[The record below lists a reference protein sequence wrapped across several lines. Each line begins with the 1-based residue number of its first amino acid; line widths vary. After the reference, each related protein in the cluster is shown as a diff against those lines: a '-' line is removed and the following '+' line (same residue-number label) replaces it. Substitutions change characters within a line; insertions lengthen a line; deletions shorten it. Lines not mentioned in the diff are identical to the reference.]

1 MRLGS
6 AVRWISN
13 GGSQDCWAKFSDKKE
28 ADQMDFKFEIQEETR
43 RGARIKVIGV
53 GGGGSNAVGRMFEAG
68 LEGVEFYVMNTDS
81 QALEN
86 SNVPNKIQI
95 GAKITHGLGAGSD
108 PELGRRA
115 ALEDTERILSI
126 LEGADLV
133 FVTAG
138 LGGGTGAG
146 AAPVVASLAKSL
158 DALTIAIVTK
168 PFGFEGAKRMRQAES
183 SVNDLAESVDIL
195 TTIPNDRLL
204 SLAPR
209 GTGMKQAFRLA
220 DEVLRQAVEGISEI
234 ILTPGLI
241 NLDFSDIRAAILGMG
256 HALIG
261 NASATG
267 DDGAIEAA
275 RKAINSPLLEDTKI
289 RGARQVLPNITASR
303 EIGLHE
309 MNEACSLIR
318 EACGSDDTHV
328 SFGVIEKPGLG
339 DEVRVTV
346 IATGFPAAPPVP
358 REPAIEA
365 LAAEDFFAPRDT
377 TTAAAAGAPATPP
390 APPAPAAEPE
400 PVMATAAVGAPAS
413 HTFDDELDVPAY
425 LRQGKLLG

>member
-1 MRLGS
+1 
-6 AVRWISN
+6 
-13 GGSQDCWAKFSDKKE
+13 
-28 ADQMDFKFEIQEETR
+28 MDFKFEIQDETR

-68 LEGVEFYVMNTDS
+68 LEGVEFYVMNTDT
-81 QALEN
+81 QALE
-86 SNVPNKIQI
+86 SSSVPNKIQI

-108 PELGRRA
+108 PEVGRRS
-115 ALEDTERILSI
+115 ALEDTERILGI

-133 FVTAG
+133 FITAG

-195 TTIPNDRLL
+195 TTIHNERLL
-204 SLAPR
+204 SIAPR
-209 GTGMKQAFRLA
+209 GTGMKQAFKLA

-267 DDGAIEAA
+267 DEAAIDAA

-289 RGARQVLPNITASR
+289 RGARQVLLNITASR

-328 SFGVIEKPGLG
+328 SFGVIEKAGLG

-346 IATGFPAAPPVP
+346 IATGFPPPP
-358 REPAIEA
+358 PPAREPAIEA
-365 LAAEDFFAPRDT
+365 VPAEDFFAPRE
-377 TTAAAAGAPATPP
+377 AAAAAAIAPPPPP
-390 APPAPAAEPE
+390 APPAAEPE
-400 PVMATAAVGAPAS
+400 PVMAGAS
-413 HTFDDELDVPAY
+413 HTFEDELDVPAY
-425 LRQGKLLG
+425 LRQGKLIS

>member
-1 MRLGS
+1 
-6 AVRWISN
+6 
-13 GGSQDCWAKFSDKKE
+13 
-28 ADQMDFKFEIQEETR
+28 MDFKFEIQEETR

-86 SNVPNKIQI
+86 SNVPNRIQI

-108 PELGRRA
+108 PEVGRRA

-126 LEGADLV
+126 LEGSDLV

-261 NASATG
+261 NASAAG
-267 DDGAIEAA
+267 EDAAIEAA
-275 RKAINSPLLEDTKI
+275 RKAINSPLLEETKI
-289 RGARQVLPNITASR
+289 RGARQVLLNITASR

-346 IATGFPAAPPVP
+346 IATGFPAAPPVI
-358 REPAIEA
+358 RDPAIEA
-365 LAAEDFFAPRDT
+365 LPAKDFFAPRDPN
-377 TTAAAAGAPATPP
+377 AAVAAPAPVI
-390 APPAPAAEPE
+390 APAPAPEPVKEPE
-400 PVMATAAVGAPAS
+400 PVLAGAS

-425 LRQGKLLG
+425 LRQGMLLG

>member
-1 MRLGS
+1 
-6 AVRWISN
+6 
-13 GGSQDCWAKFSDKKE
+13 
-28 ADQMDFKFEIQEETR
+28 MDFKFEIQEETR

-68 LEGVEFYVMNTDS
+68 LEGVEFYVMNTDT

-86 SNVPNKIQI
+86 SSVPNKVQI
-95 GAKITHGLGAGSD
+95 GSKITHGLGAGSD
-108 PELGRRA
+108 PEVGRRS
-115 ALEDTERILSI
+115 ALEDTERILGI

-133 FVTAG
+133 FITAG

-158 DALTIAIVTK
+158 DALTIAIVTR

-195 TTIPNDRLL
+195 TTIHNERLL
-204 SLAPR
+204 SIAPR

-267 DDGAIEAA
+267 EEAAIDAA

-289 RGARQVLPNITASR
+289 RGARQVLLNITASR

-346 IATGFPAAPPVP
+346 IATGFPPPP
-358 REPAIEA
+358 PPMREPAIEA
-365 LAAEDFFAPRDT
+365 IPAEDFFAPREAG
-377 TTAAAAGAPATPP
+377 AAAA
-390 APPAPAAEPE
+390 AAAETVKEPE
-400 PVMATAAVGAPAS
+400 PVMAAVAVAAPAS

-425 LRQGKLLG
+425 LRQGKLIS

>member
-1 MRLGS
+1 
-6 AVRWISN
+6 
-13 GGSQDCWAKFSDKKE
+13 
-28 ADQMDFKFEIQEETR
+28 MDFKFEIQEETR

-115 ALEDTERILSI
+115 ALEDTERILGI

-267 DDGAIEAA
+267 EDGAIEAA

-289 RGARQVLPNITASR
+289 RGARQVLLNITASR

-328 SFGVIEKPGLG
+328 SFGVIEKPGLS

-346 IATGFPAAPPVP
+346 IATGFPAAPAVI
-358 REPAIEA
+358 RDPAIEA
-365 LAAEDFFAPRDT
+365 LPAEDFFAPRDP
-377 TTAAAAGAPATPP
+377 AALAPPPLPP
-390 APPAPAAEPE
+390 AAPEPVKEPE
-400 PVMATAAVGAPAS
+400 PVLAGAS

>member
-1 MRLGS
+1 
-6 AVRWISN
+6 
-13 GGSQDCWAKFSDKKE
+13 
-28 ADQMDFKFEIQEETR
+28 MDFKFEIQEETR

-53 GGGGSNAVGRMFEAG
+53 GGGGSNAVGRMFESG

-95 GAKITHGLGAGSD
+95 GSKITHGLGAGSD
-108 PELGRRA
+108 PEVGRRA

-126 LEGADLV
+126 LEGSDLV

-261 NASATG
+261 NASAAG
-267 DDGAIEAA
+267 EDGAIDAA
-275 RKAINSPLLEDTKI
+275 RKAINSPLLEETKI
-289 RGARQVLPNITASR
+289 RGARQVLLNITASR

-346 IATGFPAAPPVP
+346 IATGFPPAPLLP

-365 LAAEDFFAPRDT
+365 LPAEDFFAPRDPAAI
-377 TTAAAAGAPATPP
+377 AAAAAASVVT
-390 APPAPAAEPE
+390 PAPAPVPEPVKEPE
-400 PVMATAAVGAPAS
+400 PVLAGAS

>member
-1 MRLGS
+1 
-6 AVRWISN
+6 
-13 GGSQDCWAKFSDKKE
+13 
-28 ADQMDFKFEIQEETR
+28 MDIKFEMQEETR

-53 GGGGSNAVGRMFEAG
+53 GGGGSNAVDRMFEAG

-81 QALEN
+81 QALE
-86 SNVPNKIQI
+86 SSRVPNRIQI
-95 GAKITHGLGAGSD
+95 GQKITGGLGAGSN
-108 PELGRRA
+108 PEIGRRA

-168 PFGFEGAKRMRQAES
+168 PFAFEGAKRMAQAEG
-183 SVNDLAESVDIL
+183 SVLDLAESVDIL
-195 TTIPNDRLL
+195 TTIPNERLL
-204 SLAPR
+204 QVAPR

-234 ILTPGLI
+234 ILTPGMI

-267 DDGAIEAA
+267 ENGAVEAA
-275 RKAINSPLLEDTKI
+275 RGAINSPLLEDTKI
-289 RGARQVLPNITASR
+289 RGAQQVLMNITASR

-309 MNEACSLIR
+309 MNEACSLVR
-318 EACGSDDTHV
+318 EACGSGDTHV
-328 SFGVIEKPGLG
+328 SFGVIEKAGLG
-339 DEVRVTV
+339 EEVRVTV
-346 IATGFPAAPPVP
+346 IATGFPAPLPAE
-358 REPAIEA
+358 REPAIEV
-365 LAAEDFFAPRDT
+365 LPTEDFFKPREPGSPEP
-377 TTAAAAGAPATPP
+377 AAATR
-390 APPAPAAEPE
+390 PAPAMPEPLMPEPLMTEHLMNEPE
-400 PVMATAAVGAPAS
+400 PEPAMVAAGPG

-425 LRQGKLLG
+425 LRQGRVLN

>member
-1 MRLGS
+1 
-6 AVRWISN
+6 
-13 GGSQDCWAKFSDKKE
+13 
-28 ADQMDFKFEIQEETR
+28 MDFKFEIQEETR

-53 GGGGSNAVGRMFEAG
+53 GGGGSNAVCRMFEAG

-86 SNVPNKIQI
+86 SSVPNKIQI
-95 GAKITHGLGAGSD
+95 GSKITHGLGAGSD
-108 PELGRRA
+108 PEIGRRA
-115 ALEDTERILSI
+115 ALEDTERILGI
-126 LEGADLV
+126 LEGGDLV

-241 NLDFSDIRAAILGMG
+241 NLDFSDVRAAILGMG

-267 DDGAIEAA
+267 EDGAIDAA

-289 RGARQVLPNITASR
+289 RGARQVLLNITASR

-339 DEVRVTV
+339 EEVRVTV
-346 IATGFPAAPPVP
+346 IATGFPAPPPVI
-358 REPAIEA
+358 RDPALEA
-365 LAAEDFFAPRDT
+365 LPAADFFAPRD
-377 TTAAAAGAPATPP
+377 PN
-390 APPAPAAEPE
+390 APPVPMPTVAPEPVKEPE
-400 PVMATAAVGAPAS
+400 PVLAGAS

>member
-13 GGSQDCWAKFSDKKE
+13 GVSQDCWAKFSDKKE

-86 SNVPNKIQI
+86 SSVPNKIQI

-115 ALEDTERILSI
+115 ALEDTERILGI

-261 NASATG
+261 NASASG
-267 DDGAIEAA
+267 EDGAIEAA

-289 RGARQVLPNITASR
+289 RGARQVLLNITASR

-328 SFGVIEKPGLG
+328 SFGVIEKPGLS

-346 IATGFPAAPPVP
+346 IATGFPAAPSII
-358 REPAIEA
+358 RDPAIEA
-365 LAAEDFFAPRDT
+365 LPAEDFFAPRDPN
-377 TTAAAAGAPATPP
+377 AAPA
-390 APPAPAAEPE
+390 PAPAAAPAPESAKEPE
-400 PVMATAAVGAPAS
+400 PVLAGAS

-425 LRQGKLLG
+425 LRQGKLLS

>member
-1 MRLGS
+1 
-6 AVRWISN
+6 
-13 GGSQDCWAKFSDKKE
+13 
-28 ADQMDFKFEIQEETR
+28 MDFKFEIQEETR

-289 RGARQVLPNITASR
+289 RGARQVLLNITASR

-365 LAAEDFFAPRDT
+365 LPAEDFFAPRDT

-390 APPAPAAEPE
+390 APPAASAEPE
-400 PVMATAAVGAPAS
+400 PVMAAAAVGGPAS

>member
-1 MRLGS
+1 
-6 AVRWISN
+6 
-13 GGSQDCWAKFSDKKE
+13 
-28 ADQMDFKFEIQEETR
+28 MDIFKYEIQDEIR

-81 QALEN
+81 QALEA
-86 SNVPNKIQI
+86 SCVPNRIQI
-95 GAKITHGLGAGSD
+95 GQKITGGLGAGSN
-108 PELGRRA
+108 PEIGRRS
-115 ALEDTERILSI
+115 ALEDTERILGI

-158 DALTIAIVTK
+158 DALTIAIVTT
-168 PFGFEGAKRMRQAES
+168 PFAFEGAKRMRQAGI
-183 SVNDLAESVDIL
+183 SVDDLAESADIL
-195 TTIPNDRLL
+195 TTIPNERLL
-204 SLAPR
+204 QIAPR

-241 NLDFSDIRAAILGMG
+241 SLDFSDIRAAIQGMG

-261 NASATG
+261 RASAAG
-267 DDGAIEAA
+267 EEAAVEAA
-275 RKAINSPLLEDTKI
+275 RAAINSPLLEDTKI
-289 RGARQVLPNITASR
+289 RGAQQVLMNITASR

-318 EACGSDDTHV
+318 DACGSFDTHL
-328 SFGVIEKPGLG
+328 SFGVIEKAGLG
-339 DEVRVTV
+339 EEVRVTV
-346 IATGFPAAPPVP
+346 IATGFPPAPPP
-358 REPAIEA
+358 EREPAIEA
-365 LAAEDFFAPRDT
+365 LPAEAFFSPREPLPAGTPAALNTAPEPVAQEPRFVEPEPEPEPEMAM
-377 TTAAAAGAPATPP
+377 AAAAGHAGSAH
-390 APPAPAAEPE
+390 
-400 PVMATAAVGAPAS
+400 GG

-425 LRQGKLLG
+425 LRQGKLLS

>member
-1 MRLGS
+1 MD
-6 AVRWISN
+6 IFKYEM
-13 GGSQDCWAKFSDKKE
+13 QD
-28 ADQMDFKFEIQEETR
+28 ETR
-43 RGARIKVIGV
+43 RGAHIKVIGV

-81 QALEN
+81 QALQA
-86 SNVPNKIQI
+86 SRVPNKIQI
-95 GAKITHGLGAGSD
+95 GEKITGGLGAGSD
-108 PELGRRA
+108 PEVGRRA
-115 ALEDTERILSI
+115 ALEDTERILGI

-146 AAPVVASLAKSL
+146 AAPVVASLAKSM

-168 PFGFEGAKRMRQAES
+168 PFGFEGAKRMAQAER
-183 SVNDLAESVDIL
+183 SVNDLADSVDIL

-204 SLAPR
+204 QIAPR

-267 DDGAIEAA
+267 ENAAVDAA
-275 RKAINSPLLEDTKI
+275 RGAINSPLLEDTKI
-289 RGARQVLPNITASR
+289 RGARQVLMNITASR

-309 MNEACSLIR
+309 MNEACSLVR
-318 EACGSDDTHV
+318 EACGSGDTHV
-328 SFGVIEKPGLG
+328 SFGVIEKEGMG
-339 DEVRVTV
+339 EEVRVTV
-346 IATGFPAAPPVP
+346 IATGFPAPVP
-358 REPAIEA
+358 EEPVFAERVPVIEA
-365 LAAEDFFAPRDT
+365 LPPEAFFAPREP
-377 TTAAAAGAPATPP
+377 GAFASLPGTPEPARADPE
-390 APPAPAAEPE
+390 AEPA
-400 PVMATAAVGAPAS
+400 MAAVGPG

>member
-1 MRLGS
+1 M
-6 AVRWISN
+6 
-13 GGSQDCWAKFSDKKE
+13 D
-28 ADQMDFKFEIQEETR
+28 DFKFEMQEETL

-68 LEGVEFYVMNTDS
+68 LDGVEFYVLNTDA
-81 QALEN
+81 QALAA
-86 SNVPNKIQI
+86 SRVPNKIQI
-95 GAKITHGLGAGSD
+95 GEKITGGLGAGSN
-108 PELGRRA
+108 PEIGRRA
-115 ALEDTERILSI
+115 ALEDTERILGI

-138 LGGGTGAG
+138 LGGGTGGG

-168 PFGFEGAKRMRQAES
+168 PFGFEGVRRMAQADS
-183 SVNDLAESVDIL
+183 SVADLAASVDIL
-195 TTIPNDRLL
+195 TTIPNERLL
-204 SLAPR
+204 QIAPR

-234 ILTPGLI
+234 ILSPGLI
-241 NLDFSDIRAAILGMG
+241 GLDFSDIRAAISGMG

-261 NASATG
+261 NASAQG
-267 DDGAIEAA
+267 ENAAVDAA
-275 RKAINSPLLEDTKI
+275 RAAINLPLLEDTKI
-289 RGARQVLPNITASR
+289 LGARQVLMNITASR

-309 MNEACSLIR
+309 MNDACTLVR
-318 EACGSDDTHV
+318 EACGGGDTHV
-328 SFGVIEKPGLG
+328 SFGVIEKSGLG

-346 IATGFPAAPPVP
+346 IATGFPEAPPVE

-365 LAAEDFFAPRDT
+365 LPASDFFAPREQ
-377 TTAAAAGAPATPP
+377 AAAEPAAARPD
-390 APPAPAAEPE
+390 PAPAPAMSAPEPE
-400 PVMATAAVGAPAS
+400 PAMAQAGGG

>member
-1 MRLGS
+1 M
-6 AVRWISN
+6 
-13 GGSQDCWAKFSDKKE
+13 QD
-28 ADQMDFKFEIQEETR
+28 ETR

-81 QALEN
+81 QALAA
-86 SNVPNKIQI
+86 SPVPNRIQI
-95 GAKITHGLGAGSD
+95 GEKITGGLGAGSN
-108 PELGRRA
+108 PEIGRRA
-115 ALEDTERILSI
+115 ALEDTERILGM

-168 PFGFEGAKRMRQAES
+168 PFAFEGAKRMAQADS
-183 SVNDLAESVDIL
+183 SVSDLAGSVDIL
-195 TTIPNDRLL
+195 TTIPNERLL
-204 SLAPR
+204 KIAPR
-209 GTGMKQAFRLA
+209 GTGMKQAFKLA
-220 DEVLRQAVEGISEI
+220 DEILRQAVEGISEI

-241 NLDFSDIRAAILGMG
+241 NLDFSDIRVAILGMG

-261 NASATG
+261 NASAAG
-267 DDGAIEAA
+267 DDAAIDAA
-275 RKAINSPLLEDTKI
+275 RSAINSPLLEDTKI
-289 RGARQVLPNITASR
+289 RGARQVLMNITASR

-346 IATGFPAAPPVP
+346 IATGFPAPPP
-358 REPAIEA
+358 AEREPAIEA
-365 LAAEDFFAPRDT
+365 LPPQDFFSPREPLPPM
-377 TTAAAAGAPATPP
+377 AGPAP
-390 APPAPAAEPE
+390 APPAPAMPEPVIAEPE
-400 PVMATAAVGAPAS
+400 PWPMPLLPRTDHMDHPRTRSTMSSTCPRICARAS
-413 HTFDDELDVPAY
+413 Y
-425 LRQGKLLG
+425 

>member
-1 MRLGS
+1 
-6 AVRWISN
+6 
-13 GGSQDCWAKFSDKKE
+13 
-28 ADQMDFKFEIQEETR
+28 MDFKFEIQEETR

-86 SNVPNKIQI
+86 SSVPNKIQI

-115 ALEDTERILSI
+115 ALEDTERILGI

-261 NASATG
+261 NASASG
-267 DDGAIEAA
+267 EDGAIEAA

-289 RGARQVLPNITASR
+289 RGARQVLLNITASR

-328 SFGVIEKPGLG
+328 SFGVIEKPGLS

-346 IATGFPAAPPVP
+346 IATGFPAAPSII
-358 REPAIEA
+358 RDPAIEA
-365 LAAEDFFAPRDT
+365 LPAEDFFAPRDPN
-377 TTAAAAGAPATPP
+377 AAPA
-390 APPAPAAEPE
+390 PAPAAAPAPESAKEPE
-400 PVMATAAVGAPAS
+400 PVLAGAS

-425 LRQGKLLG
+425 LRQGKLLS